1 MCKLICCIIILYC
14 IIYFLFYIKDCVDQR
29 KSYDNSFFLD
39 EVDCSKNT
47 IVKNNKGHYYMVME
61 NTMVMTA
68 TNEKLLDIYLADEKH
83 KEICCCPRIFA
94 TIKDGYIWIDD
105 ILAEEED
112 CGNGSILLELLF
124 EKAREL
130 KIDTIKGELSGVDS
144 DRFDKLEYF
153 YNKHGFNVMFGV
165 GSSAGMIEKK
175 ITI

>member
-1 MCKLICCIIILYC
+1 MIKLLKTKKTSKEKNNNCNNR
-14 IIYFLFYIKDCVDQR
+14 IKNKR
-29 KSYDNSFFLD
+29 GRSY
-39 EVDCSKNT
+39 T
-47 IVKNNKGHYYMVME
+47 IVQNMHDGFI
-61 NTMVMTA
+61 
-68 TNEKLLDIYLADEKH
+68 DIYLTDEYH
-83 KEICCCPRIFA
+83 DNMGCCPRVLA
-94 TIKDGYIWIDD
+94 TIEDGYIWIDD

-153 YNKHGFNVMFGV
+153 YKKHGFNVMFGV
-165 GSSAGMIEKK
+165 APSAGMIEKK